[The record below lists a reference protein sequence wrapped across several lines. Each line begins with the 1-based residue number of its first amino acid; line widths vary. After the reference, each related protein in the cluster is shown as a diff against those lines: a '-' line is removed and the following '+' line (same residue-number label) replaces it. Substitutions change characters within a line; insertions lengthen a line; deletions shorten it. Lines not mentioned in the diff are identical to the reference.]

1 MKISST
7 VEIRPYVVCYNILS
21 QVNINMEKKV
31 NLEKNLDRIS
41 DLPEP
46 IRRHI
51 LSFLP
56 ADDAVRSSILS
67 SSWRGLWTELPKLKL
82 SEFQLKFQF
91 RSSLMVKKLP
101 KGMNDGARVKRE
113 AILRE
118 REAFY
123 GFLDRALES
132 SSDFKKLDLYVFGY
146 GLELESRLDHWLEC
160 VVRRRIKVLK
170 LHFSSREKPRYCLP
184 KIVLGANS
192 LTKLHLQKCDLNSS
206 RFVDAQLPSLREV
219 NLEYVYMDDGVMGS
233 LAAVCPN
240 LEVFD
245 IISCRGF
252 TRFVVSG
259 LNKLLTMEFE
269 TSADVIELIEIEAP
283 NLLEFF
289 YLNDRNIDAQA
300 CAIKVLACPK
310 MRRLRLHGAQLGDD
324 VFKQILENLFVL
336 EKLEL
341 YRCNWLEH
349 VSVSNQHLVQVEFS
363 YCRRIKMVEIDAP
376 NLKSF
381 QYSNGELMTIKP
393 KGCALKLT
401 EASIYIKPYIRG
413 DKWYVR
419 FIKFLAKL
427 RHCEKLQLIV
437 GSEEEF
443 LIPESVRM
451 ESRPPLHGVKNLV
464 VQLRSSLLK
473 YTQVELVQAL
483 LWLASCLESLS
494 INNDS
499 NPVCKFLKFTYE
511 KPVEGKKKCGCWKSL
526 PINCW
531 KHALTEVSLE
541 NWGGD
546 EDDTDLATFF
556 SKARVDGKMVCFVK
570 KVRPGWN
577 RR

>member
-1 MKISST
+1 
-7 VEIRPYVVCYNILS
+7 
-21 QVNINMEKKV
+21 MEKRV

-56 ADDAVRSSILS
+56 ADAAVRSSILS
-67 SSWRGLWTELPKLKL
+67 RSWQGLWTELPKLKL
-82 SEFQLKFQF
+82 SEYQLKFQF
-91 RSSLMVKKLP
+91 RRSLMVKKLP

-146 GLELESRLDHWLEC
+146 RLELESRLDHWLEC

-170 LHFSSREKPRYCLP
+170 LHFSSRKKPRYCLP
-184 KIVLGANS
+184 KIVLGADS
-192 LTKLHLQKCDLNSS
+192 LTKLHLQKCELNSS
-206 RFVDAQLPSLREV
+206 RFVDAQLPSLREID
-219 NLEYVYMDDGVMGS
+219 LEYVYMDDGVIGS

-240 LEVFD
+240 LEVLD
-245 IISCRGF
+245 VISCRGL

-259 LNKLLTMEFE
+259 LNKLLTIEFE

-289 YLNDRNIDAQA
+289 YINDRDIDAQA

-310 MRRLRLHGAQLGDD
+310 MRRLRLHGAQLGDV

-336 EKLEL
+336 EKLVL
-341 YRCNWLEH
+341 YCCNLLEH
-349 VSVSNQHLVQVEFS
+349 VSVSNQNLIQVQFS
-363 YCRRIKMVEIDAP
+363 CCGCIKMVEIDAP

-381 QYSNGELMTIKP
+381 HYSNGELMTIKP

-401 EASIYIKPYIRG
+401 KASIFIKPNIRG
-413 DKWYVR
+413 DNWYAC
-419 FIKFLAKL
+419 FIKFLAEL
-427 RHCEKLQLIV
+427 RHCENLQLRV
-437 GSEEEF
+437 ETGEEF

-451 ESRPPLHGVKNLV
+451 ESCPPLHGVKNLV

-483 LWLASCLESLS
+483 LWLAPCLESLT

-499 NPVCKFLKFTYE
+499 IPVCKFLKFTYE
-511 KPVEGKKKCGCWKSL
+511 KPVEGKNCG
-526 PINCW
+526 CW

-541 NWGGD
+541 NRSGD
-546 EDDTDLATFF
+546 EDDTKLATFF
-556 SKARVDGKMVCFVK
+556 SKARVDGKTVCFVK
-570 KVRPGWN
+570 NVRPGWYL
-577 RR
+577 R